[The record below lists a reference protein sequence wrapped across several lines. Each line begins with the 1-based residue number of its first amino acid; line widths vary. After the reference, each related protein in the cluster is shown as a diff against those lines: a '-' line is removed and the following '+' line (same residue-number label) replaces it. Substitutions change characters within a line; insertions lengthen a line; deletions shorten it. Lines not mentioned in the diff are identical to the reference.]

1 MNETNLHGYQSAA
14 VEHIIKNPFSSLFL
28 DCGLGKTVVTLTAI
42 NRLINYS
49 FEVTKVLVI
58 APLRVAEH
66 TWAEECNKWEHLKG
80 LRISKVLGSERK
92 RSEALSTQ
100 ADIYVINRENV
111 AWLVATHGY
120 LFHNHFF
127 DMVVI
132 DELSSFKSSKSTRWK
147 ALKAVRPFLGR
158 VVGLTGTPAP
168 NGYIDLWA
176 QMYLIDKGDRLGKFI
191 TRYRETYFSSVGRGN
206 VVFRYDLRPEAQN
219 KINSLIS
226 DICISMKAE
235 DYLQLPKRLD
245 YFNKIDL
252 GKFKKDYNKF
262 ERDCV
267 LELFTEEDETIT
279 AASAAALSNKLLQ
292 FSGGAVYDEDHN
304 THVIHTKK
312 LEALEDVVE
321 AANGQP
327 ILLFY
332 AFKHEESRITEH
344 FKNLRVVKLDTPE
357 TIKAWNSGEI
367 DIAIAHPASVGHGLN
382 LQHGGN
388 IIVWYGLT
396 WSLELYQQANARL
409 HRQGQSKPV
418 KIYHLIS
425 EGTIDEEIVKA
436 LSNKDKTQNGLMQAV
451 KARINKYL

>member
-1 MNETNLHGYQSAA
+1 MNESNLHGYQKTA
-14 VEHIIKNPFSSLFL
+14 VNHIIKNPYSSLLL
-28 DCGLGKTVVTLTAI
+28 DMGLGKTVSTLTAI

-49 FEVTKVLVI
+49 FEVVKVLVI
-58 APLRVAEH
+58 APLRVAEN
-66 TWAEECNKWEHLKG
+66 TWGDECEKWEHLKD
-80 LRISKVLGSERK
+80 LKISKVLGSEKK
-92 RSEALSTQ
+92 RNEALAVN
-100 ADIYVINRENV
+100 ADIYIINRENV

-120 LFHNHFF
+120 LFRNRFF

-147 ALKAVRPFLGR
+147 ALKSVRPFISR

-176 QMYLIDKGDRLGKFI
+176 QMYLIDMGERLGKFI
-191 TRYRETYFSSVGRGN
+191 TRYRETYFSSIGRGDI
-206 VVFRYDLRPEAQN
+206 VFRYDLREGSQN

-245 YFNKIDL
+245 YFEKVDL
-252 GKFKKDYNKF
+252 GKFKKSYDKF

-267 LELFTEEDETIT
+267 LELFADDSETIT

-292 FSGGAVYDEDHN
+292 FSGGAVYDEERNAHL
-304 THVIHTKK
+304 IHSKK
-312 LEALEDVVE
+312 LEALEDIVE
-321 AANGQP
+321 AANGEP

-332 AFKHEESRITEH
+332 AFKHEERRIIEH
-344 FKNLRVVKLDTPE
+344 FKGLKVVKLDGTD
-357 TIKAWNSGEI
+357 TIEAWNKGEI

-409 HRQGQSKPV
+409 HRQGQTKPV

-425 EGTIDEEIVKA
+425 KLTIDEEVIVSLRK
-436 LSNKDKTQNGLMQAV
+436 KDKTQESLMQAV
-451 KARINKYL
+451 KARINRYL

>member
-1 MNETNLHGYQSAA
+1 MNETNLHGYQRAA
-14 VEHIIKNPFSSLFL
+14 VEHIIKNPYSALLL
-28 DCGLGKTVVTLTAI
+28 DMGLGKTVSTLTAI

-66 TWAEECNKWEHLKG
+66 TWAEECDKWEHLKG
-80 LRISKVLGSERK
+80 LKISKVLGSEKK

-219 KINSLIS
+219 KINTLIS

-235 DYLQLPKRLD
+235 DYLELPKRLD

-292 FSGGAVYDEDHN
+292 FSGGAVYDEEHN

-321 AANGQP
+321 AANGEP

-332 AFKHEESRITEH
+332 AFKHEESRIIEH

>member
-1 MNETNLHGYQSAA
+1 MNETNLHGYQRAA
-14 VEHIIKNPFSSLFL
+14 VEHIIKNPYSALLL
-28 DCGLGKTVVTLTAI
+28 DMGLGKTVSTLTAI

-66 TWAEECNKWEHLKG
+66 TWAEECDKWEHLKG
-80 LRISKVLGSERK
+80 LKISKVLGSEEK

-176 QMYLIDKGDRLGKFI
+176 QMYLIDMGDRLGKFI
-191 TRYRETYFSSVGRGN
+191 TKYRETYFSSVGRGN
-206 VVFRYDLRPEAQN
+206 VVFRYDLKPEAQN

-332 AFKHEESRITEH
+332 AFKHEESRIIEH

>member
-1 MNETNLHGYQSAA
+1 MNETNLHGYQRAA
-14 VEHIIKNPFSSLFL
+14 VEHIIKNPYSALLL
-28 DCGLGKTVVTLTAI
+28 DMGLGKTVSTLTAI

-66 TWAEECNKWEHLKG
+66 TWAEECDKWEHLKG
-80 LRISKVLGSERK
+80 LKISKVLGSEKK

-262 ERDCV
+262 ECDCV

-357 TIKAWNSGEI
+357 TIKAWHSGEI

>member
-1 MNETNLHGYQSAA
+1 MNETNLHGYQRAA
-14 VEHIIKNPFSSLFL
+14 VEHIIKNPYSALLL
-28 DCGLGKTVVTLTAI
+28 DMGLGKTVSTLTAI

-66 TWAEECNKWEHLKG
+66 TWAEECDKWEHLKG
-80 LRISKVLGSERK
+80 LKISKVLGSEKK
-92 RSEALSTQ
+92 RSEALSTH

-206 VVFRYDLRPEAQN
+206 VVFRYDLRPDAQN

-332 AFKHEESRITEH
+332 AFKHEESRIIEH

>member
-1 MNETNLHGYQSAA
+1 MNESNLHGYQKTA
-14 VEHIIKNPFSSLFL
+14 VNHIIKNPYSSLLL
-28 DCGLGKTVVTLTAI
+28 DMGLGKTVSTLTAI

-49 FEVTKVLVI
+49 FEVVKVLVI
-58 APLRVAEH
+58 APLRVAEN
-66 TWAEECNKWEHLKG
+66 TWGDECEKWEHLKD
-80 LRISKVLGSERK
+80 LKISKVLGSEKK
-92 RSEALSTQ
+92 RNEALAVN
-100 ADIYVINRENV
+100 ADIYIINRENV

-120 LFHNHFF
+120 LFRNRFF

-147 ALKAVRPFLGR
+147 ALKSVRPFISR

-176 QMYLIDKGDRLGKFI
+176 QMYLIDMGERLGKFI
-191 TRYRETYFSSVGRGN
+191 TRYRETYFSSIGRGDI
-206 VVFRYDLRPEAQN
+206 VFRYDLREGSQN

-245 YFNKIDL
+245 YFEKVDL
-252 GKFKKDYNKF
+252 GKFKKSYDKF

-267 LELFTEEDETIT
+267 LELFADDSETIT

-292 FSGGAVYDEDHN
+292 FSGGAVYDEERNAHL
-304 THVIHTKK
+304 IHSKK
-312 LEALEDVVE
+312 LEALEDIVE
-321 AANGQP
+321 AANGEP

-332 AFKHEESRITEH
+332 AFKHEERRIIEH
-344 FKNLRVVKLDTPE
+344 FKGLKVVKLDGTD
-357 TIKAWNSGEI
+357 TIEAWNKGEI

-409 HRQGQSKPV
+409 HRQGQTKPV

-425 EGTIDEEIVKA
+425 KGTIDEEVVNSLNK
-436 LSNKDKTQNGLMQAV
+436 KDKTQESLMQAV
-451 KARINKYL
+451 KARINRYL

>member
-14 VEHIIKNPFSSLFL
+14 VEHIIKNPYSALLL
-28 DCGLGKTVVTLTAI
+28 DMGLGKTVSTLTAI

-66 TWAEECNKWEHLKG
+66 TWAEECDKWEHLKG
-80 LRISKVLGSERK
+80 LKISKVLGSEKK

-147 ALKAVRPFLGR
+147 ALKAVRPFLDR

-321 AANGQP
+321 AANGEP

-332 AFKHEESRITEH
+332 AFKHEESRIIEH

-388 IIVWYGLT
+388 IIIWYGLT

>member
-1 MNETNLHGYQSAA
+1 MNETNLHGYQRAA
-14 VEHIIKNPFSSLFL
+14 VEHIIKNPYSALLL
-28 DCGLGKTVVTLTAI
+28 DMGLGKTVSTLTAI

-66 TWAEECNKWEHLKG
+66 TWAEECDKWEHLKG
-80 LRISKVLGSERK
+80 LKISKVLGSEKK
-92 RSEALSTQ
+92 RSEALSTH
-100 ADIYVINRENV
+100 ADIYIINRENV
-111 AWLVATHGY
+111 AWLVATHGF

-176 QMYLIDKGDRLGKFI
+176 QMYLIDKGDRLGNFI

-332 AFKHEESRITEH
+332 AFKHEESRIIEH

>member
-1 MNETNLHGYQSAA
+1 MNESNLHGYQKTA
-14 VEHIIKNPFSSLFL
+14 VEHIIKHPFSSLLL
-28 DCGLGKTVVTLTAI
+28 DMGLGKTVSTLTAI

-49 FEVTKVLVI
+49 FEVAKVLVI

-66 TWAEECNKWEHLKG
+66 TWADECKKWEHLKG
-80 LRISKVLGSERK
+80 LKISKVLGSEKK
-92 RSEALSTQ
+92 RNEALTAN
-100 ADIYVINRENV
+100 ADIYIINRENV

-120 LFHNHFF
+120 LFHNRFF

-147 ALKAVRPFLGR
+147 ALKSVRPFISR

-176 QMYLIDKGDRLGKFI
+176 QMYLIDMGERLGKFI
-191 TRYRETYFSSVGRGN
+191 TRYRESYFSSIGRGDI
-206 VVFRYDLRPEAQN
+206 VFRYDLREGSQI
-219 KINSLIS
+219 KINNLIS

-245 YFNKIDL
+245 YFEKVDL
-252 GKFKKDYNKF
+252 GKFKKSYDNF

-267 LELFTEEDETIT
+267 LELFADDSETIT

-292 FSGGAVYDEDHN
+292 FSGGAVYDEERNAHL
-304 THVIHTKK
+304 IHSKK
-312 LEALEDVVE
+312 LEALEDIVE
-321 AANGQP
+321 AANGEP

-332 AFKHEESRITEH
+332 AFKHEERRIIEH
-344 FKNLRVVKLDTPE
+344 FNGLKVVKLDGPD
-357 TIKAWNSGEI
+357 TIEAWNNGEI

-409 HRQGQSKPV
+409 HRQGQTKPV

-425 EGTIDEEIVKA
+425 EGTIDEEVVNSLNK
-436 LSNKDKTQNGLMQAV
+436 KDKTQESLMQAV
-451 KARINKYL
+451 KARINRYL

>member
-1 MNETNLHGYQSAA
+1 MNETNLHGYQRAA
-14 VEHIIKNPFSSLFL
+14 VEHIIKNPYSALLL
-28 DCGLGKTVVTLTAI
+28 DMGLGKTVSTLTAI

-66 TWAEECNKWEHLKG
+66 TWAEECDKWEHLKG
-80 LRISKVLGSERK
+80 LKISKVLGSEKK
-92 RSEALSTQ
+92 RSEALSTH

-120 LFHNHFF
+120 LFHNNFF

-176 QMYLIDKGDRLGKFI
+176 QMYLIDMGDRLGKFI

-206 VVFRYDLRPEAQN
+206 VVFRYDLKPEAQN

-321 AANGQP
+321 AANGEP

-332 AFKHEESRITEH
+332 AFKHEESRIIEH

>member
-1 MNETNLHGYQSAA
+1 MIYKPHEYQKSASDF
-14 VEHIIKNPFSSLFL
+14 IIANNNCGLFL

-66 TWAEECNKWEHLKG
+66 TWAEECDKWEHLKG
-80 LRISKVLGSERK
+80 LKISKVLGSEKK
-92 RSEALSTQ
+92 RSEALSTH

-321 AANGQP
+321 AANGEP

-332 AFKHEESRITEH
+332 AFKHEESRIIEH

-357 TIKAWNSGEI
+357 TIRAWNSGEI

>member
-1 MNETNLHGYQSAA
+1 MNETNLHGYQRAA
-14 VEHIIKNPFSSLFL
+14 VEHIIKNPYSALLL
-28 DCGLGKTVVTLTAI
+28 DMGLGKTVSTLTAI

-66 TWAEECNKWEHLKG
+66 TWAEECDKWEHLKG
-80 LRISKVLGSERK
+80 LKISKVLGSEKK

-176 QMYLIDKGDRLGKFI
+176 QMYLIDKGDRLGEFI

-206 VVFRYDLRPEAQN
+206 VVFRYDLKPEAQN

-321 AANGQP
+321 AANGEP

-332 AFKHEESRITEH
+332 AFKHEESRIIEH

>member
-1 MNETNLHGYQSAA
+1 MNETNLHGYQRAA
-14 VEHIIKNPFSSLFL
+14 VEHIIKNPYSALLL
-28 DCGLGKTVVTLTAI
+28 DMGLGKTVSTLTAI

-66 TWAEECNKWEHLKG
+66 TWAEECDKWEHLKG
-80 LRISKVLGSERK
+80 LKISKVLGSEKK

-147 ALKAVRPFLGR
+147 ALKAVRPFLTR

-176 QMYLIDKGDRLGKFI
+176 QMYLVDMGDRLGKFI

-206 VVFRYDLRPEAQN
+206 VVFRYDLRSGAQN
-219 KINSLIS
+219 KIDSLIS

-235 DYLQLPKRLD
+235 DYLELPKRLD

-332 AFKHEESRITEH
+332 AFKHEESRIIDH
-344 FKNLRVVKLDTPE
+344 FKHLRVVQLDTPE